1 MSETMSANSV
11 NHVITPIKGAESKV
25 ESKPVDLVV
34 GLKAFISTQVP
45 KDTKALEIAVKTSE
59 EKVLK
64 AMEGSAKAYMTA
76 TQERDSAVIA
86 LRNATSLTKE
96 EATKASVEA
105 HIYVMSLHKIMTDFD
120 ALHGVS
126 HKASKKGSGKA
137 SSAGNTVS
145 PSEWASVPLGDKDAY
160 KMTYDGSAIFL
171 TGESGEKHTCRTIG
185 TLARHMAN

>member
-11 NHVITPIKGAESKV
+11 NHVIKPVSGVESKV
-25 ESKPVDLVV
+25 ESKSVALVE

-45 KDTKALEIAVKTSE
+45 KDTIVLEIAVKTSE

-86 LRNATSLTKE
+86 LRIATSLTKG
-96 EATKASVEA
+96 EAAQASVEA
-105 HIYVMSLHKIMTDFD
+105 HIYVMSLHKIMDEFD
-120 ALHGVS
+120 TFYGVS

-145 PSEWASVPLGDKDAY
+145 ASEWSAVPLEDKDAY

-171 TGESGEKHTCRTIG
+171 TGESGDKHTCRTIG

>member
-1 MSETMSANSV
+1 MAESMSANSV

-45 KDTKALEIAVKTSE
+45 KDTKVLEIAVKTSE

-64 AMEGSAKAYMTA
+64 AMEGSAKAYMSA
-76 TQERDSAVIA
+76 TQERDAAVIA

-105 HIYVMSLHKIMTDFD
+105 YIYVMSLHSIMTDFD

-126 HKASKKGSGKA
+126 HKASKKGSGRV

-145 PSEWASVPLGDKDAY
+145 LSEWASVPLGDKDAY

-171 TGESGEKHTCRTIG
+171 VGESGDKHTCRTIG
-185 TLARHMAN
+185 TLARHMVN

>member
-1 MSETMSANSV
+1 MAESMSANSV
-11 NHVITPIKGAESKV
+11 NHVIKPVSGAESKV
-25 ESKPVDLVV
+25 ESKPVPLVE

-45 KDTKALEIAVKTSE
+45 KDTKVLEIAVKTSE

-76 TQERDSAVIA
+76 TQERDAAVIA

-105 HIYVMSLHKIMTDFD
+105 HIYVMSLHSIMTDFD

-145 PSEWASVPLGDKDAY
+145 PSEWASVPQGDKDAY
-160 KMTYDGSAIFL
+160 KMTFDGSAIAL
-171 TGESGEKHTCRTIG
+171 TGESGDKHTCRTIG